1 MLKKSLVAVAA
12 TCMSMA
18 VMANNTIVEMK
29 TSMGNIE
36 IELFNDKAPI
46 SAKNFEDYTKAKFY
60 NGTIFHRV
68 IPGFMV
74 QGGGMTADLVE
85 KPTRPAIQNESSN
98 GLSNKRGTLA
108 MARTNLPHSA
118 TSQFFINVVDNNFL
132 DRSTNNAGY
141 AVFGQVTKGMHVL
154 SLPPAFNLSHDQTLQ
169 LKSLVAY
176 GYKSW
181 LINFLTNISQI
192 NFE

>member
-29 TSMGNIE
+29 TSMGNNE

-74 QGGGMTADLVE
+74 QGGGMTADLIE
-85 KPTRPAIQNESSN
+85 KPTRPAIKMNQIMVY
-98 GLSNKRGTLA
+98 R
-108 MARTNLPHSA
+108 
-118 TSQFFINVVDNNFL
+118 INVALWRWHEPTYRILQPV
-132 DRSTNNAGY
+132 S
-141 AVFGQVTKGMHVL
+141 
-154 SLPPAFNLSHDQTLQ
+154 SLLMWWIITF
-169 LKSLVAY
+169 
-176 GYKSW
+176 
-181 LINFLTNISQI
+181 
-192 NFE
+192 

>member
-1 MLKKSLVAVAA
+1 MSNEILKKSLVAVAA

-74 QGGGMTADLVE
+74 QGGGMTADLIE

-141 AVFGQVTKGMHVL
+141 AVFGQVTKGMDVVDKITKVPTGRAGPHQDVPKQPVKIL
-154 SLPPAFNLSHDQTLQ
+154 S
-169 LKSLVAY
+169 V
-176 GYKSW
+176 
-181 LINFLTNISQI
+181 NIKAAAVQK
-192 NFE
+192 

>member
-1 MLKKSLVAVAA
+1 MLKKSLVAVMG
-12 TCMSMA
+12 TLMSMA

-46 SAKNFEDYTKAKFY
+46 SAKNFEDYIKSKFY

-74 QGGGMTADLVE
+74 QGGGMTADLTE
-85 KPTRPAIQNESSN
+85 KATRPSIQNESSN

-132 DRSTNNAGY
+132 DKSANNAGY
-141 AVFGQVTKGMHVL
+141 AVFGQVTKGMDVVDKITKVPTGRVGPHQDVPKQPVKII
-154 SLPPAFNLSHDQTLQ
+154 SVNIKAS
-169 LKSLVAY
+169 VAP
-176 GYKSW
+176 K
-181 LINFLTNISQI
+181 
-192 NFE
+192 

>member
-1 MLKKSLVAVAA
+1 VSKEMLKKSLVAVAA

-141 AVFGQVTKGMHVL
+141 AVFGQVTKGMDVVDKITKVPTGRAGPHQDVPKQPVKIL
-154 SLPPAFNLSHDQTLQ
+154 S
-169 LKSLVAY
+169 V
-176 GYKSW
+176 
-181 LINFLTNISQI
+181 NIKAAAVQK
-192 NFE
+192 